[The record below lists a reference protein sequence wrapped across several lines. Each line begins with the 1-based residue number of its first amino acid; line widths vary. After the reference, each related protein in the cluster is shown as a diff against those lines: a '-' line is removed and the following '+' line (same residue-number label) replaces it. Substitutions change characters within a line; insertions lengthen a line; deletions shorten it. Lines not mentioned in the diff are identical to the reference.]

1 MTRNNIW
8 FCNTRNAVSEA
19 TADMAIF
26 LILAVLKDTTRA
38 EKQTREGQW
47 KAGLAPTKDPRGLTL
62 GIIGMG
68 AIGKVSAAATWLALV
83 YLLVGLKT
91 DSPM

>member
-8 FCNTRNAVSEA
+8 FCNTRNVVPEA
-19 TADMAIF
+19 TADMTIF

-38 EKQTREGQW
+38 EKQAREGQW
-47 KAGLAPTKDPRGLTL
+47 KTGLVPTKDPRGMTL

-68 AIGKVSAAATWLALV
+68 AIGKVSAANYVAYAGV
-83 YLLVGLKT
+83 SSG
-91 DSPM
+91 